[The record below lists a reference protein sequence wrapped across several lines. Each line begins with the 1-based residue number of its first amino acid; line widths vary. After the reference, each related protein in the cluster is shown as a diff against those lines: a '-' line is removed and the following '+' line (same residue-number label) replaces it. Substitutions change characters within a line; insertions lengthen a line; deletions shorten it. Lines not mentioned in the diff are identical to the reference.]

1 MRIMN
6 NQIQQAIQEK
16 DHQLEI
22 EKKINNEKILELQ
35 TQWLQFEQQMRN
47 KEQNENPA
55 NISDLKSSR
64 NFSED
69 SFMGYKN
76 TFNSINAQN

>member
-1 MRIMN
+1 M
-6 NQIQQAIQEK
+6 E
-16 DHQLEI
+16 LE
-22 EKKINNEKILELQ
+22 
-35 TQWLQFEQQMRN
+35 TQWLEFEEEMRS
-47 KEQNENPA
+47 KDQTENN

-69 SFMGYKN
+69 SFVGYKN